1 MISFLMILGLAV
13 CPETGHNAVI
23 LGGLDTRIAFISK
36 SAMTKKSKLKS
47 YWHGCASR
55 RSLSCLDNYRR
66 KI

>member
-1 MISFLMILGLAV
+1 MISLLFLFGLAV

-23 LGGLDTRIAFISK
+23 LDGLDTRIAFISN

-55 RSLSCLDNYRR
+55 ISLSRLDNYRR
-66 KI
+66 EI